1 MKGAEA
7 LQERLIDK
15 KIIVLVGAGGV
26 GKTTVSAALGLL
38 LADSGK
44 NVLVLTIDPARRL
57 ADSLGIKLKGNE
69 PQEVYSAGKGRM
81 SALMLDSKKTF
92 DEMIAKVVKDADT
105 RERILNNRYYQY
117 ISTLVTGS
125 HEYMAMEKLYEIDEE
140 GRFDIIVLDTPPSR
154 NAEDFLEAPGSLLDV
169 FDSGVLNFFVSS
181 YSRVV
186 RFGIRA
192 FSKGIR
198 GFSRLLEGIV
208 GTELLEGI
216 ADFLMNFEGLYG
228 GFRERAQRIF
238 AMLRSKGTV
247 FLIVTTPETLRI
259 EETEYFYKKLK
270 EYELRVSGIIFN
282 RTLPEFEIKGEEIEE
297 VITKIPE
304 KDRNTETIKRLIEGY
319 KQLLEEERY
328 NISLITTMFKEGK
341 FIKIDQMTQDV
352 HSIEGLKYLLSQMK
366 PL

>member
-1 MKGAEA
+1 MNGVDLLK
-7 LQERLIDK
+7 RDLIEK

-26 GKTTVSAALGLL
+26 GKTTVSAALGVL
-38 LADSGK
+38 LADAGK
-44 NVLVLTIDPARRL
+44 SVLVLTIDPARRL

-69 PQEVYSAGKGRM
+69 PQEVYVAERGKM

-92 DEMIAKVVKDADT
+92 DEMIAKVVKDTDA
-105 RERILNNRYYQY
+105 RGRILKNRYYQY

-125 HEYMAMEKLYEIDEE
+125 HEYMAMEKLYEIDDEE
-140 GRFDIIVLDTPPSR
+140 NFDIIVLDTPPSR
-154 NAEDFLEAPGSLLDV
+154 NAEDFLEAPKSLLDV

-186 RFGIRA
+186 RFGIRT

-216 ADFLMNFEGLYG
+216 ADFLINFEGLYG

-238 AMLRSKGTV
+238 TMLREKTTV
-247 FLIVTTPETLRI
+247 FLIVTTPEDVRVK
-259 EETEYFYKKLK
+259 ETEYFSRRLK
-270 EYELRVSGIIFN
+270 EYGLSISGIIFN
-282 RTLPEFEIKGEEIEE
+282 RTLPEFEI
-297 VITKIPE
+297 PE
-304 KDRNTETIKRLIEGY
+304 NELRETVSTIRQEDRDKVEKLLDGYKRLR
-319 KQLLEEERY
+319 KEENQ
-328 NISLITTMFKEGK
+328 NIAVITTMFKDGR

-352 HSIEGLKYLLSQMK
+352 HNIEGLRHLLTQMK
-366 PL
+366 LL

>member
-1 MKGAEA
+1 VTGADLLKEN
-7 LQERLIDK
+7 LIEK

-38 LADSGK
+38 LAEAGK

-69 PQEVYSAGKGRM
+69 PEEVYISGKGRM

-92 DEMIAKVVKDADT
+92 DGMIARVVKDAEA

-140 GRFDIIVLDTPPSR
+140 GKFDIVVLDTPPSR
-154 NAEDFLEAPGSLLDV
+154 NAEDFLEAPRSLLDV

-186 RFGIRA
+186 RFGIRT
-192 FSKGIR
+192 FSKGLR

-238 AMLRSKGTV
+238 TMLREESTT
-247 FLIVTTPETLRI
+247 FLIVTTPESVRI
-259 EETEYFYKKLK
+259 EETEYFFKRLK
-270 EYELRVSGIIFN
+270 EYGLKVSAIIFN
-282 RTLPEFEIKGEEIEE
+282 RTLPDFGAVGSEFEEAVSTFGDDNKDMAIIK
-297 VITKIPE
+297 K
-304 KDRNTETIKRLIEGY
+304 LFFGY
-319 KQLLEEERY
+319 QKLLEEQKE
-328 NISLITTMFKEGK
+328 NISVITTAFKGGK
-341 FIKIDQMTQDV
+341 FIKIDQMEQDV
-352 HSIEGLKYLLSQMK
+352 HSIEGLKHLLAQMK
-366 PL
+366 VI

>member
-1 MKGAEA
+1 MNGAEA
-7 LQERLIDK
+7 LQERLTDK

-38 LADSGK
+38 LADSGR

-57 ADSLGIKLKGNE
+57 ADSLGIKLRGNE
-69 PQEVYSAGKGRM
+69 PQEVYSAEKGRM

-125 HEYMAMEKLYEIDEE
+125 HEYMALEKLYEIDEE
-140 GRFDIIVLDTPPSR
+140 GNFDIIVLDTPPSR
-154 NAEDFLEAPGSLLDV
+154 NAEDFLEAPRTLLDV

-186 RFGIRA
+186 RFGIRT

-198 GFSRLLEGIV
+198 SFSRLLEGIV

-228 GFRERAQRIF
+228 GFRERTQRIF
-238 AMLRSKGTV
+238 AMLRGKDTT
-247 FLIVTTPETLRI
+247 FLIVTTPEFLRI

-270 EYELRVSGIIFN
+270 EYELKVSGIIFN
-282 RTLPEFEIKGEEIEE
+282 RTLPEFEIEGNEIKEAISK
-297 VITKIPE
+297 ITE
-304 KDRNTETIKRLIEGY
+304 GYRDTGTIKRLLEGY
-319 KQLLEEERY
+319 KQLLEEERH
-328 NISLITTMFKEGK
+328 NISFITTMFKDGR

-352 HSIEGLKYLLSQMK
+352 HSIEGLKYLLTQMR
-366 PL
+366 LL